1 MEPSYLYDQLYGNWS
16 YRYNGSVVTGHT
28 GMMFPRGGGGGGG
41 GLLHLYD
48 WLPWSHHQLYYS
60 NVQTFS
66 MLFPGKC
73 IQVDYLCGTR
83 ELWYFGEGYVVAG
96 ALSDHFLSEQSFLN
110 VMEFEQMTVFCEIQH
125 SELCSCSGHP

>member
-1 MEPSYLYDQLYGNWS
+1 M
-16 YRYNGSVVTGHT
+16 TGYHGAIINFT
-28 GMMFPRGGGGGGG
+28 TQMCKRFQCCFQASASK
-41 GLLHLYD
+41 
-48 WLPWSHHQLYYS
+48 WII
-60 NVQTFS
+60 F
-66 MLFPGKC
+66 
-73 IQVDYLCGTR
+73 CGTR